1 MRAWGAHTTLRPLS
15 QTVVIAH
22 PTSLASPTPH
32 IPHPTPIPR
41 CHAGPRLCFVFSLSG
56 VLFLSIIAFLLGRNS
71 LYIKVSKEHFKHKQ
85 ELAGG
90 CWGAAFMWL
99 GCAVISGYL
108 WHRAM
113 NEKEVVDEDLRL
125 LE

>member
-1 MRAWGAHTTLRPLS
+1 M
-15 QTVVIAH
+15 
-22 PTSLASPTPH
+22 
-32 IPHPTPIPR
+32 
-41 CHAGPRLCFVFSLSG
+41 
-56 VLFLSIIAFLLGRNS
+56 
-71 LYIKVSKEHFKHKQ
+71 YIKVSKEHFKHKP
-85 ELAGG
+85 ELANG

-99 GCAVISGYL
+99 GCALISGYM